1 MKNYKFRLKKIITN
15 TVELKAENYKEALAE
30 LIEFLEIG
38 DKEIFEKSK
47 DKTVDYDIILEK
59 IKSKNDIKSLKNIKE
74 ILETIRENDEEND
87 AEYTEILCDKC
98 GNCIRLDDEFMS

>member
-47 DKTVDYDIILEK
+47 DKIVDYDIILEK

-74 ILETIRENDEEND
+74 ILETIREND